1 MMNEDTAKPSNEGS
15 GKRIA
20 GREMKV
26 EHVAD
31 EDVTR
36 AYADNGYDDL
46 RVVSAD
52 PLIIDPDK
60 ENAVSGTSGNG
71 SNNAGGIVKVEN
83 TAEQNLNEIAK
94 GNYVS
99 MPVRPQNEQVK
110 NNRKNAKAN
119 KAKENRAKENNSG
132 LEK

>member
-1 MMNEDTAKPSNEGS
+1 MSDDTARPSNEGS
-15 GKRIA
+15 GKRMT
-20 GREMKV
+20 GNEMRV

-31 EDVTR
+31 EDVTK
-36 AYADNGYDDL
+36 AYENNGYGDL

-60 ENAVSGTSGNG
+60 ENTVSGTSSSG

-83 TAEQNLNEIAK
+83 TAEQNLDEISK

-99 MPVRPQNEQVK
+99 MPVREQNEQVK
-110 NNRKNAKAN
+110 NNRKNAKAKN
-119 KAKENRAKENNSG
+119 TKVDRAKENNG
-132 LEK
+132 ELDK

>member
-1 MMNEDTAKPSNEGS
+1 MSDDTARPSNEGS
-15 GKRIA
+15 GKRMT
-20 GREMKV
+20 GNEMRV

-31 EDVTR
+31 EDVTK
-36 AYADNGYDDL
+36 AYENNGYGDL

-60 ENAVSGTSGNG
+60 ENTVSGTSSNG

-83 TAEQNLNEIAK
+83 TAEQNLDEIAK

-99 MPVRPQNEQVK
+99 MPVREQNEQVK
-110 NNRKNAKAN
+110 NNRKNAKAKN
-119 KAKENRAKENNSG
+119 AKVDRAKEDNG
-132 LEK
+132 ELDK

>member
-1 MMNEDTAKPSNEGS
+1 MSEDTARPSNEGS
-15 GKRIA
+15 GKRMI
-20 GREMKV
+20 GNEMRV
-26 EHVAD
+26 EHVTD
-31 EDVTR
+31 EDVTK
-36 AYADNGYDDL
+36 AYENNGYGDL

-60 ENAVSGTSGNG
+60 ENTVSGTSGNG

-119 KAKENRAKENNSG
+119 KAKENRAKEDNSG